1 MSSSTE
7 DPVPGKPRGPSLN
20 VIKNFKNVL
29 FWRAARLSGE
39 LEIGSPS
46 WRFQKTI

>member
-20 VIKNFKNVL
+20 EINNLKKCHVL
-29 FWRAARLSGE
+29 KS
-39 LEIGSPS
+39 
-46 WRFQKTI
+46 